1 MLAPLNFQTFLRLC
15 VIKAMPPRH
24 HVHPGTL
31 DKKYFCSFRRPAYQ
45 RAKAVVIA
53 RCTAESQVQR
63 PFESPYVH
71 EGGKNETIDLIFL
84 LYSSLVALLV

>member
-1 MLAPLNFQTFLRLC
+1 
-15 VIKAMPPRH
+15 MPPRH

-31 DKKYFCSFRRPAYQ
+31 DKKYFRSFRRPAYQ
-45 RAKAVVIA
+45 RAKAVVVA
-53 RCTAESQVQR
+53 RCTAASQVQR

-71 EGGKNETIDLIFL
+71 EGGKKEKNETIDLIFL

>member
-1 MLAPLNFQTFLRLC
+1 
-15 VIKAMPPRH
+15 MPPRH

-45 RAKAVVIA
+45 RAKAVLVA
-53 RCTAESQVQR
+53 RCTAASQVQR

-71 EGGKNETIDLIFL
+71 EGGKKKNETIDLIFL